1 MFECVRA
8 CVCARACAWRV
19 DWGFPEGSGAA
30 SLSIQTIPWLRYI
43 RGCGTARPYRGCST
57 DRPYRGCGT
66 ARPYRGCGTART
78 YRGLYQPR
86 HRVIYRPCHGLPNQ
100 SAVGPYFMTA
110 VPRTASSGRRH
121 RDGALMHIITPQ
133 EYQLTDNNQHTDKSQ
148 KRPLAAE
155 NSWHSPRATSDHGRS
170 SRTRIATMHLAMHLA
185 LPVHR
190 DARRRPP
197 RPSRH
202 QSESARVGPNP
213 SQSESAPIR
222 VRRCAAAAGGSALRP
237 TVPDVR
243 GARARARGTHA
254 HVHKSRWNCNLRL
267 RKGLRG
273 GGRGEGRGRHGD

>member
-43 RGCGTARPYRGCST
+43 RGCGTARPYRGCS
-57 DRPYRGCGT
+57 T

-155 NSWHSPRATSDHGRS
+155 NSWHSPRAWP
-170 SRTRIATMHLAMHLA
+170 L
-185 LPVHR
+185 VH
-190 DARRRPP
+190 DADCHDASCDASCAPCAQGRPP
-197 RPSRH
+197 PA
-202 QSESARVGPNP
+202 SA
-213 SQSESAPIR
+213 SESAPVR
-222 VRRCAAAAGGSALRP
+222 VSPSRP
-237 TVPDVR
+237 
-243 GARARARGTHA
+243 
-254 HVHKSRWNCNLRL
+254 
-267 RKGLRG
+267 
-273 GGRGEGRGRHGD
+273 